1 MKSNERMFA
10 ISHAISQC
18 IFIGQELPRGRGNR
32 LNRLGISVAL
42 EAVDELHEVGAY
54 RIAHAKDYDDV
65 LCQHV
70 EKYGVGL
77 CCEYE

>member
-18 IFIGQELPRGRGNR
+18 IFIGQELPARGNR

-54 RIAHAKDYDDV
+54 RIAHKLDDV

-70 EKYGVGL
+70 EKYGVGV
-77 CCEYE
+77 